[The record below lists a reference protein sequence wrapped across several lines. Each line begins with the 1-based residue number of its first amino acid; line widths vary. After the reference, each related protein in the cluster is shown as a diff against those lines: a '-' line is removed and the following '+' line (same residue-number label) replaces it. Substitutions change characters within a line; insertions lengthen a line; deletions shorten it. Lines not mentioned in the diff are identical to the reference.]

1 MVPRGPIFRLG
12 FHPTGSQ
19 EVSCIIIMSSGPV
32 SGGLVSSGPVSS
44 GPVSGGPVSGGDN
57 MWQF

>member
-19 EVSCIIIMSSGPV
+19 EVSCIIIMSG
-32 SGGLVSSGPVSS
+32 
-44 GPVSGGPVSGGDN
+44 GPVSGGPVSGGPATANSAREDY
-57 MWQF
+57 

>member
-19 EVSCIIIMSSGPV
+19 EVSCIIIMSG
-32 SGGLVSSGPVSS
+32 GPVSS